1 MTTSNPLFISF
12 IFLFVLAAFLYLPT
26 KRSVY
31 KQIDMCY
38 LVIAFLVLFVLH
50 AFKNPWTLPDTPT
63 YVEGFVETSETDW
76 YILINEGFKLQE
88 LKAEPGWVIMNKL
101 LSMISSN
108 FLILFL
114 VTSFVILWGYFYA
127 IKHYS
132 NIVWMGVILFLLI
145 CFSCSLFILRQ
156 FLAMAITL
164 FSCKYVIE
172 RKPIPF
178 LLLITLAFTMHQTAV
193 IFLPVYFLYGIK
205 NDKTLTYVFIGG
217 GIFLTLVMGIFLRG
231 SLSYLYGYETYV
243 DNSYLEGANLTTP
256 IIMWAVFAFRFLTM
270 KRDCLEQGANRLLTI
285 ILLCGAILSTAGIG
299 FVPTGRLG
307 WYFTMPLCVIIPNT
321 IYHVHSA
328 PLKIASTMVF
338 IAMWLY
344 IFLRDIGELGY
355 QNILF

>member
-1 MTTSNPLFISF
+1 MTNPLVIVFIVLL
-12 IFLFVLAAFLYLPT
+12 ILAAFLYLSTP
-26 KRSVY
+26 RDIH
-31 KQIDMCY
+31 KQIDFCY
-38 LVIAFLVLFVLH
+38 LLIAFLVLFVLH
-50 AFKNPWTLPDTPT
+50 AYKNPWTLPDTPS
-63 YVEGFVETSETDW
+63 YVDGFVEASETDW
-76 YILINEGFKLQE
+76 SILISEGFKLRD

-101 LSMISSN
+101 LSMISSDS
-108 FLILFL
+108 LILFL
-114 VTSFVILWGYFYA
+114 VTSVVILWGYFYA

-132 NIVWMGVILFLLI
+132 NIVWMGVVLFLLM
-145 CFSCSLFILRQ
+145 CFTRSLFILRQ

-172 RKPIPF
+172 RKLIPF
-178 LLLITLAFTMHQTAV
+178 LLLITLAFTMHQTAI

-217 GIFLTLVMGIFLRG
+217 GIFLTLAMGIFLRG

-243 DNSYLEGANLTTP
+243 DNSDLEGANFTTP

-270 KRDCLEQGANRLLTI
+270 KRDCLEHGTNRLLTI
-285 ILLCGAILSTAGIG
+285 ILLCGAVLSTAGIG
-299 FVPTGRLG
+299 FVPTGRLC

-321 IYHVHSA
+321 IYNVHSA

-344 IFLRDIGELGY
+344 LFVRDIGELGY